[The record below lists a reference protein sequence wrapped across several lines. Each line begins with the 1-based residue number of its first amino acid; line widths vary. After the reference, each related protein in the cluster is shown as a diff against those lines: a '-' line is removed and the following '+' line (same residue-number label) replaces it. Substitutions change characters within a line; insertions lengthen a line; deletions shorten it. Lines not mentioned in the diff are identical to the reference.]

1 MIIYASID
9 PVPDVYFT
17 LPFDK
22 MQQNRM
28 GLALFF
34 LRFKSVKSTKKGD
47 ILSPFNHT
55 ICFEYLFILFK
66 FFRPFGAFIVYIT
79 HSLNNPFRSPSV
91 TIGVDGIAHG
101 FISFFISQ

>member
-1 MIIYASID
+1 MIISASID

-34 LRFKSVKSTKKGD
+34 LRFKGVKNTKKGD
-47 ILSPFNHT
+47 IMSPLNRT
-55 ICFEYLFILFK
+55 I
-66 FFRPFGAFIVYIT
+66 
-79 HSLNNPFRSPSV
+79 
-91 TIGVDGIAHG
+91 
-101 FISFFISQ
+101 

>member
-1 MIIYASID
+1 MIISASID

-22 MQQNRM
+22 MQQKRM
-28 GLALFF
+28 GLTLFF
-34 LRFKSVKSTKKGD
+34 LRFKGVMNTKKGD
-47 ILSPFNHT
+47 ILSPFNRAGYS
-55 ICFEYLFILFK
+55 EYLFILFK